1 MKKLIVCTV
10 LGLAAVSASA
20 LEMTVSAGRDFAD
33 VGRGY
38 GGVTVGQAIGGAT
51 VSLGYQ
57 RTAVGTNDQN
67 RFSLTGGYDVVKVG
81 PVLVTPTVGLAYVNN
96 KTSDNGVAITAG
108 VELSMPVYKK
118 VEAVL
123 DYSYQLG
130 QNRISSSDGGRVAV
144 GVRYPF

>member
-1 MKKLIVCTV
+1 MKKLIVCTL

-20 LEMTVSAGRDFAD
+20 LELTVSAGRDFAD
-33 VGRGY
+33 INRGF
-38 GGVTVGQAIGGAT
+38 GGITVGQSVGAAT
-51 VSLGYQ
+51 MSLGYQ

-67 RFSLTGGYDVVKVG
+67 RFSLVGGYDVAKVG
-81 PVLVTPTVGLAYVNN
+81 PVMITPMVGLAYVAN
-96 KTSDNGVAITAG
+96 KTSDNGVALTAG

-130 QNRISSSDGGRVAV
+130 QSRISSNGGRLAV